1 MTLVTLTL
9 PENERIL
16 MGLLADEGLTHKQ
29 VIAGMKY
36 YRNML
41 SRFDK
46 YKESPELAVAPI
58 VRNIEN
64 MKGAYRS

>member
-16 MGLLADEGLTHKQ
+16 MGLLADAGLTHKQ

-41 SRFDK
+41 SKFDK
-46 YKESPELAVAPI
+46 YKEFPERAVTPI
-58 VRNIEN
+58 INNIEN
-64 MKGAYRS
+64 MREAYQ

>member
-1 MTLVTLTL
+1 MTVVTLTL

-16 MGLLADEGLTHKQ
+16 MGRLTDEGLTQKQ
-29 VIAGMKY
+29 VAAGMKY

-46 YKESPELAVAPI
+46 YIVSPELAVGPI

-64 MKGAYRS
+64 MKEAYR

>member
-1 MTLVTLTL
+1 MVLVTLDL

-16 MGLLADEGLTHKQ
+16 MERLAAEGLTHKQ
-29 VIAGMKY
+29 VVAGMKY

-46 YKESPELAVAPI
+46 YKESPELAVRPI
-58 VRNIEN
+58 VRNVEN
-64 MKGAYRS
+64 MKEAYK